1 LRRFASALPFFL
13 VPLVGI
19 SCWEPQAQPATEPP
33 APSAA
38 APPGAVYE
46 GEAFTFQEI
55 QPGIYHAVGTGN
67 LSVGCNGSIFVNE
80 DDVLIV
86 DSHITPA
93 AAWATLIAYALL
105 FLLHAAIVR
114 FLLKRR
120 GIFNFPLMLGL
131 GATIAGVAVLVYAL
145 NAAP

>member
-1 LRRFASALPFFL
+1 LSPSRTLRRFASALPFFL

-93 AAWATLIAYALL
+93 AAWALPFQAT
-105 FLLHAAIVR
+105 R
-114 FLLKRR
+114 TRWPKS
-120 GIFNFPLMLGL
+120 GDGQELG
-131 GATIAGVAVLVYAL
+131 TISAGWPESAS
-145 NAAP
+145 